1 MMGRAFYR
9 KGSPGEVERRGM
21 WAFLAGD
28 TRNLHNVA
36 QIPQRIRSWQNVT
49 YKLLILKHKLDICWP
64 TTCYNKRGEMF
75 QNTIARESSAEG
87 VGLHTGVYGHI
98 RLVPAPAETG
108 IVFRRVDLD
117 NFPIEAQGHNVA
129 RVSYATSLMKQG
141 VLLSTTEHL
150 LAAIYSCGID
160 NIYIDIDSI
169 EVPILD
175 GSAEPF
181 MQMLEHSGVRKLRRK
196 RRYLKVLKPLE
207 VVEGDR
213 RIGIYPAEEL
223 RVRCYV
229 DFPHTLV
236 GQQEVE
242 MLVGPD
248 TFRHLLARARTFCF
262 ERDIEPLKAMG
273 LIRGGSLENAI
284 VLTNDGVMNGPL
296 RFPDEF
302 GRHKALDL
310 IGDLALA
317 GLPLLARVEAHKAGH
332 SLHTQLVSR
341 LLADPSLWTITTGE
355 AVRPESEAY
364 LTALSPVPAAD

>member
-1 MMGRAFYR
+1 M
-9 KGSPGEVERRGM
+9 
-21 WAFLAGD
+21 LQ
-28 TRNLHNVA
+28 T
-36 QIPQRIRSWQNVT
+36 
-49 YKLLILKHKLDICWP
+49 
-64 TTCYNKRGEMF
+64 
-75 QNTIARESSAEG
+75 TIARTAAAEG
-87 VGLHTGVYGHI
+87 VGLHTGVHGRI
-98 RLVPAPAETG
+98 RLVPAPADTG

-117 NFPIEAQGHNVA
+117 NFPIEAEGHNVA

-150 LAAIYSCGID
+150 LAAVYSCGVD
-160 NIYIDIDSI
+160 NIFIDIDSI

-181 MQMLEHSGVRKLRRK
+181 MQMLEHAGLRKLRRK

-207 VVEGDR
+207 VVEGER
-213 RIGIYPAEEL
+213 RIGIYPADEF

-229 DFPHTLV
+229 DFAHPLV

-242 MLVGPD
+242 MVVSPE

-262 ERDIEPLKAMG
+262 ERDIEPLRSMG

-332 SLHTQLVSR
+332 ALHTQLVSR
-341 LLADPSLWTITTGE
+341 LLADPSLWTITTGDMTHIE
-355 AVRPESEAY
+355 IGSEAP
-364 LTALSPVPAAD
+364 ALIPSTAAD

>member
-1 MMGRAFYR
+1 M
-9 KGSPGEVERRGM
+9 
-21 WAFLAGD
+21 LQ
-28 TRNLHNVA
+28 T
-36 QIPQRIRSWQNVT
+36 
-49 YKLLILKHKLDICWP
+49 
-64 TTCYNKRGEMF
+64 
-75 QNTIARESSAEG
+75 TIAKPASAEG

-98 RLVPAPAETG
+98 RLVPAPADTG
-108 IVFRRVDLD
+108 IVFRRVDLE
-117 NFPIEAQGHNVA
+117 NFLIEAQGHNVA

-160 NIYIDIDSI
+160 NIYIEIDSI

-181 MQMLEHSGVRKLRRK
+181 MQMLEEAGTRKLRRK
-196 RRYLKVLKPLE
+196 RRFLQVLKPLE

-213 RIGIYPAEEL
+213 RIGIYPADEF

-229 DFPHTLV
+229 DFPHPLV

-242 MLVGPD
+242 MLVSPE

-262 ERDIEPLKAMG
+262 ERDIEPLRSMG
-273 LIRGGSLENAI
+273 LIRGGTLENAI
-284 VLTNDGVMNGPL
+284 VLTSDGVMNGPL

-310 IGDLALA
+310 IGDLALV
-317 GLPLLARVEAHKAGH
+317 GLPLLGHVEAHKAGH
-332 SLHTQLVSR
+332 ALHTQLVSR
-341 LLADPSLWTITTGE
+341 LLADPTLWTVTTRE
-355 AVRPESEAY
+355 ALDHQAEAP
-364 LTALSPVPAAD
+364 LAALAPVAAAD